1 MLTLVLLSGCGGN
14 DNDKRDKAVSVK
26 TTVIQPG
33 VASGAQYYSG
43 TIEETTGTSLSFSGM
58 GTLQSL
64 YVEEGQM
71 VNSGQLIGVIDATT
85 ASNALVS
92 AQSAVQ
98 MAKDGL
104 AQAQDAYDRMK
115 QLYDNASLPE
125 IQWIE
130 VQTKLSQAKSSLRA
144 AQAQEKIA
152 EKGSK
157 DTRLTAPFSGYIS
170 QKTADVGQNVGP
182 GIPVVKLVK
191 IDKVKVKITV
201 PETDISKISK
211 GQTLTVGVDALG
223 GETFTATITEKGVE
237 ADPLSR
243 SYDVRGLI
251 DNSSHK
257 LLPGMVCNVYKEV
270 ADATST
276 IFLPANII
284 QIDADN
290 KRFVWC
296 VKDGKAVKT
305 YVTTGANAGE
315 NITITDGLTAGDEVI
330 TEGQQKVSSG
340 MSCQVIK

>member
-1 MLTLVLLSGCGGN
+1 MV
-14 DNDKRDKAVSVK
+14 VK
-26 TTVIQPG
+26 TTVIQPV

-43 TIEETTGTSLSFSGM
+43 TIEETTGTSLSFSAM

-71 VNSGQLIGVIDATT
+71 VSSGQLIGVIDATT
-85 ASNALVS
+85 ATNALVS

-98 MAKDGL
+98 MAKDAL

-115 QLYDNASLPE
+115 LLHDNASLPE
-125 IQWIE
+125 IQWID
-130 VQTKLSQAKSSLRA
+130 VQTKLSQAKSSLQVA
-144 AQAQEKIA
+144 KAQEKIA

-157 DTRLTAPFSGYIS
+157 DTRLTAPFSGYIA

-182 GIPVVKLVK
+182 GMPIVKLVK

-201 PETDISKISK
+201 PESDISEISN
-211 GQTLTVGVDALG
+211 GQRLTVSVEALG
-223 GETFTATITEKGVE
+223 GETFDATIVEKGVE

-243 SYDVRGLI
+243 SYNIRGVI
-251 DNSSHK
+251 DNSRHK
-257 LLPGMVCNVYKEV
+257 LLPGMVCNVYKEKS
-270 ADATST
+270 DATPT
-276 IFLPANII
+276 ICLPASII

-305 YVTTGANAGE
+305 HVATGANAGE
-315 NITITDGLTAGDEVI
+315 YITITDGLTAGDEVI
-330 TEGQQKVSSG
+330 TEGQQKVSGG
-340 MSCQVIK
+340 MSCEVIK